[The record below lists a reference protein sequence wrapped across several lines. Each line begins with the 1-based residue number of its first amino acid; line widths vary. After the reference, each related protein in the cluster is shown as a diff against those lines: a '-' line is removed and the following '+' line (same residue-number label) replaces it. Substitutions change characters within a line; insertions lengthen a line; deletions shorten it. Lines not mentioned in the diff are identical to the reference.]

1 MIISTYLALI
11 LSVMN
16 PEPLLLQST
25 IDIARIIGLP
35 RLKTMDK
42 YLNRT
47 VYINEM
53 ETRSVYL
60 VDSRLDFLKHYLK
73 LNSFKS
79 S

>member
-1 MIISTYLALI
+1 
-11 LSVMN
+11 MN